1 MTKIMIVKKSFLNNN
16 LLLDDRHQGKLSV
29 HPFVFKTI
37 EFCKGRRNGFISVAL
52 LLWGEF
58 KLHLEQLLEQKPSV
72 NHS

>member
-1 MTKIMIVKKSFLNNN
+1 MSAFREISFSFNSIGTSENFQFILLSLKQLN
-16 LLLDDRHQGKLSV
+16 
-29 HPFVFKTI
+29 FVRA
-37 EFCKGRRNGFISVAL
+37 RRNGFISVAL